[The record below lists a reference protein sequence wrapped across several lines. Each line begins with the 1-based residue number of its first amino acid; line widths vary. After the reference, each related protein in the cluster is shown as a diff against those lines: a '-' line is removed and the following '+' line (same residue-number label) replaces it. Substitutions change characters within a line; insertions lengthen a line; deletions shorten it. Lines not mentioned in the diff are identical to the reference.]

1 MAGLPTITANA
12 LKANAEIA
20 ARHEGTGGFTVQWI
34 EKMCEEQPLLASFVV
49 EMCDGFFEE
58 SENKVKCVCMVG
70 VVVNAIKAS
79 IEAKELEELFSETA

>member
-1 MAGLPTITANA
+1 MAGLPTVTATA

-20 ARHEGTGGFTVQWI
+20 SRQETAGGFTVHWI
-34 EKMCEEQPLLASFVV
+34 EKMCEEQPMMASFIV

-58 SENKVKCVCMVG
+58 SEHKVKCVCLLG

-79 IEAKELEELFSETA
+79 IEAKELEELFEETA

>member
-1 MAGLPTITANA
+1 MAGLPTVTATA

-20 ARHEGTGGFTVQWI
+20 ARQETAGGFTVHWI
-34 EKMCEEQPLLASFVV
+34 EKMCEEQPMLASFVV

-58 SENKVKCVCMVG
+58 AENIVKCTCMVG

-79 IEAKELEELFSETA
+79 IEAKELEEMFEETA